1 MRSRMLG
8 LIWPWKT
15 KKGRTIESYD
25 KRGRLRILCANGGS
39 PVTGKIKLMD
49 SDWTLFWYGQPV
61 ESRWTP
67 CLECDCYIRVV
78 GPKSKPRLRV
88 HNSDDATE
96 FNSLSDADKKT

>member
-1 MRSRMLG
+1 MSIWG
-8 LIWPWKT
+8 LTWPWAK

-25 KRGRLRILCANGGS
+25 KIGRLRVLCANSGS

-88 HNSDDATE
+88 HNSDDAKA
-96 FNSLSDADKKT
+96 FPVKPR

>member
-1 MRSRMLG
+1 MSIWG
-8 LIWPWKT
+8 LTWPWAK

-25 KRGRLRILCANGGS
+25 KIGRLRVLCIAGGS

-67 CLECDCYIRVV
+67 CLECDCWIRVV

-88 HNSDDATE
+88 HNSDAATA
-96 FNSLSDADKKT
+96 FNSLSDAVGKP